1 MSGWTH
7 LAYWEHTPHPFL
19 LRLGENF
26 GIRYYGLAYLLGF
39 LGAAWIMYRYHRTG
53 RTPLN
58 GNAIMDLM
66 LAIVAGVIVG
76 GRLGYFV
83 LYQPAEVLR
92 DPLVLLRV
100 WEGGMASHG
109 GFLGVVVALAWFAR
123 KHRVSFLHL
132 GDLVTTTA
140 PLGLLLG
147 RLANFANG
155 ELWGKVSA
163 VRWAMIFDQSGGGR
177 YPRHPSQLYEA
188 ALEGVL
194 LLTYLQLR
202 FWKSETARRTPGWL
216 AGEFLLGYAAA
227 RLISEVYREPDA
239 ALILGM
245 SRGSFYS
252 IFLIAGGLAV
262 MIWSRRAAARS
273 QREA

>member
-1 MSGWTH
+1 
-7 LAYWEHTPHPFL
+7 
-19 LRLGENF
+19 
-26 GIRYYGLAYLLGF
+26 
-39 LGAAWIMYRYHRTG
+39 
-53 RTPLN
+53 
-58 GNAIMDLM
+58 
-66 LAIVAGVIVG
+66 
-76 GRLGYFV
+76 
-83 LYQPAEVLR
+83 
-92 DPLVLLRV
+92 
-100 WEGGMASHG
+100 MASHG